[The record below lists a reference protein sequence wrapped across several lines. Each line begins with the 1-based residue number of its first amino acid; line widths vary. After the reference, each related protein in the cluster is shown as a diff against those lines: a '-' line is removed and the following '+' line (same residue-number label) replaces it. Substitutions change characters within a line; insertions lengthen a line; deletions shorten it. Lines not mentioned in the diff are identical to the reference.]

1 MAPAPPAIQRR
12 LIGVLFAGTGLARTG
27 FIATITVGSLIA
39 EDLLGSAS
47 LAGLPAATAT
57 IGVAVGTAP
66 IAALMARYGR
76 RAGVSG
82 GMGLAALGA
91 LIAAAAIG
99 LDSFAVF
106 VAGMF
111 AFGFGNA
118 GDRLSRYAAAD
129 VSPPQQRSF
138 AISIV
143 VWAGTIGAV
152 LGPLLLEPTERLA
165 EDLGLAGLAGPVLLG
180 TAAAAVGA
188 LIAFI
193 GLRPDPLSFVDPAGD
208 GDVEASGSV
217 GSLLRL
223 PAVRY
228 AIVALVI
235 GQVVMVLIMTMTPV
249 YIRRAGDGL
258 GIVGLVI
265 GAHTFGMFAVSP
277 LTGWFSDRFGRLAVM
292 IAGQIVLAVS
302 ALTAA
307 TAGGDETVLLV
318 VALFLLG
325 LGWNFGFVAG
335 SAYLTEQAL
344 AMQRVQ
350 LQGVA
355 DAMVWTSGAAASLS
369 SGFFLEAWGFAA
381 LSLTGAALAAV
392 PMLLLFRYRTM
403 ILTRHRVPERYS
415 AR

>member
-1 MAPAPPAIQRR
+1 MPPAPPSIRRR

-57 IGVAVGTAP
+57 IGVAIGTAP
-66 IAALMARYGR
+66 IAALMARRGR
-76 RAGVSG
+76 RAGISA
-82 GMGLAALGA
+82 GMSLAAGGA

-99 LDSFAVF
+99 LDSFALF

-129 VSPPQQRSF
+129 VSPAQQRSF
-138 AISIV
+138 AISLV

-165 EDLGLAGLAGPVLLG
+165 EEFGLAGLAGPVLLG
-180 TAAAAVGA
+180 AAAAAAGA
-188 LIAFI
+188 TIAFF
-193 GLRPDPLSFVDPAGD
+193 GLRPDPLSFVDEATDDAQPLAG
-208 GDVEASGSV
+208 SIR
-217 GSLLRL
+217 SLLRL

-228 AIVALVI
+228 AIAALVV

-265 GAHTFGMFAVSP
+265 GAHTLGMFAVSP
-277 LTGWFSDRFGRLAVM
+277 LTGWFSDRFGRLPVM
-292 IAGQIVLAVS
+292 VAGQIVLVVS
-302 ALTAA
+302 ALMAA
-307 TAGGDETVLLV
+307 TASGEDTLLLV

-335 SAYLTEQAL
+335 SAYLTEHAPTP
-344 AMQRVQ
+344 QRVQ

-369 SGFFLEAWGFAA
+369 SGFLLEAWGFAV
-381 LSLTGAALAAV
+381 LSFVGAALVAIPV
-392 PMLLLFRYRTM
+392 IVLYHYRKA
-403 ILTRHRVPERYS
+403 ILT
-415 AR
+415 ARSVRAPN